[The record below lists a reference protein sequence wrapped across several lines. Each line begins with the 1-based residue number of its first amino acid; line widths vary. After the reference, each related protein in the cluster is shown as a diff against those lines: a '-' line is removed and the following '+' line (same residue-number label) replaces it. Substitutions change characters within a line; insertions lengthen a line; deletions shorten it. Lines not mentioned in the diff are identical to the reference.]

1 MPESSSPPPTTL
13 EAVLARFGQMEETL
27 ELKTGQFAEE
37 LARKDEIIEGLQRRL
52 YGSKSER
59 LDPNQEILEFTD
71 ELMGKP
77 EAPTGENGPA
87 LSEDDEGE
95 GGEMEDEQ
103 KERGQDNDN
112 EGE

>member
-1 MPESSSPPPTTL
+1 MRKKLYFFRTVSGFFFTMPESSSPPPTTL
-13 EAVLARFGQMEETL
+13 EAVLARLGQMEETL

-77 EAPTGENGPA
+77 EAPTGENTMTGLVIVTP
-87 LSEDDEGE
+87 LE
-95 GGEMEDEQ
+95 
-103 KERGQDNDN
+103 
-112 EGE
+112 